1 MSNRYSNSNI
11 LNDPATG
18 KRKQSTMIIPVPNP
32 SINDVYIQTSNIER
46 LDLLAFKFYGD
57 SSMWYIIAA
66 ANGLGKGS
74 LIVPINSRL
83 RIPNM
88 SNMQNQIESINLS
101 R

>member
-1 MSNRYSNSNI
+1 MSNRYSNANI
-11 LNDPATG
+11 LNDASG

-32 SINDVYIQTSNIER
+32 SLNDVYIQTSNIER

-57 SSMWYIIAA
+57 SSMWYIIAT